1 MVLSLDSVP
10 EEILHTILCYSHPC
24 SAAALQQTAHR
35 FERATSEPL
44 LWRFYCQVY
53 FQYWDSTHDILQKLS
68 APTHAVD
75 WKALYVSRHLT
86 DCTASH
92 LLDSILAGQTGRIE
106 KFHALID
113 LGYDVKDTLIRNISS
128 ELETDDHL
136 ARRYYGKVLLT
147 CLHRSIA
154 LPIWAKLRNGGNVA
168 LERALGA
175 FDLFI
180 PESGYG
186 SLDEITNKLDEI
198 VGRLSS
204 SYPSINMLTTRD
216 KARTIAV
223 YLKSN
228 NLTGIQPDKE
238 YHCLEHNFLG
248 VALNDPN
255 HNSLPLVSAAI
266 YCYVAQRLGLNARP
280 CGFPF
285 HVHVIVKPPPGLDVN
300 GNVLG
305 PGVCG
310 DPIYMDPFRSDRETP
325 VTNLQSQLN
334 YLGASTVEQS
344 TFLGESR
351 TSEIVLRC
359 SKNILNSVQRMP
371 QYLDV
376 HLEAVDTVSAK
387 YAALWSTMLLSDPSR
402 PAEFRHHLP
411 WLMELFATEF
421 PSDIYLVEQYV
432 VPIFRGL
439 LEYEHILESLH
450 IMRAVDEIPK
460 QVKRRFPG
468 RCDVKYRIG
477 QVFRHR
483 RYNYI
488 AIITGWDTE
497 CDAGEQWMR
506 RMGIDRLQ
514 GGRHQS
520 FYHVLVEDRS
530 VRYVAEEN
538 IELLVPDISELPTN
552 LTAVAG
558 RHFRRWNEATRSFVS
573 NIKDEYPDD

>member
-1 MVLSLDSVP
+1 MVLSLDCLP
-10 EEILHTILCYSHPC
+10 EEILHTILCYCHPS
-24 SAAALQQTAHR
+24 SAAALQRTAHR
-35 FERATSEPL
+35 FKYVTNEPL
-44 LWRFYCQVY
+44 LWRFYCQAH
-53 FQYWDSTHDILQKLS
+53 FKHWDSKHDISQKFS
-68 APTHAVD
+68 APTCAID
-75 WKALYVSRHLT
+75 WKTLYVSRHQIDRIT
-86 DCTASH
+86 SH

-106 KFHALID
+106 KFRTIVD
-113 LGYDVKDTLIRNISS
+113 LGYDIKDTLIRNITSD
-128 ELETDDHL
+128 LETDDCL
-136 ARRYYGKVLLT
+136 ARRYYAKALLT
-147 CLHRSIA
+147 CLHRRIA
-154 LPIWAKLRNGGNVA
+154 LPVWARLRNGENVT
-168 LERALGA
+168 LEQALGA

-204 SYPSINMLTTRD
+204 SYANINMFTSRE
-216 KARTIAV
+216 KARAVAV
-223 YLKSN
+223 YLRSN
-228 NLTGIQPDKE
+228 NLMGIQPERE

-248 VALNDPN
+248 LALNDPH
-255 HNSLPLVSAAI
+255 HNSLPLVSAVI
-266 YCYVAQRLGLNARP
+266 YCHVAQRLGLNARP

-285 HVHVIVKPPPGLDVN
+285 HVHVIVKPPPGFDVD

-305 PGVCG
+305 LDAYG

-325 VTNLQSQLN
+325 VTYLRNQLN
-334 YLGASTVEQS
+334 YLGASTSEQL

-351 TSEIVLRC
+351 ISEIVLRC
-359 SKNILNSVQRMP
+359 SKNILNSIQRVSQFQGTNLVQ
-371 QYLDV
+371 
-376 HLEAVDTVSAK
+376 VDSFSAK

-402 PAEFRHHLP
+402 PAEFRPYLP

-421 PSDIYLVEQYV
+421 PSDIYLIEQYV
-432 VPIFRGL
+432 APMFRGL

-450 IMRAVDEIPK
+450 VMRAVDEIPK
-460 QVKRRFPG
+460 QVKRRCSGP
-468 RCDVKYRIG
+468 CNVNYHVG

-483 RYNYI
+483 RYDYK

-506 RMGIDRLQ
+506 RMGVDRLQ

-538 IELLVPDISELPTN
+538 IELIAPHISELPQT

-558 RHFRRWNEATRSFVS
+558 RHFKRWDEETRSFVS

>member
-1 MVLSLDSVP
+1 MVLSLENLP
-10 EEILHTILCYSHPC
+10 EEILHTILCYCHPC

-35 FERATSEPL
+35 FEHATNEPL
-44 LWRFYCQVY
+44 LWRFYCQVH
-53 FQYWDSTHDILQKLS
+53 FKYWDSKHDILQKLS
-68 APTHAVD
+68 APPCAVN
-75 WKALYVSRHLT
+75 WKALYVTRHLT
-86 DCTASH
+86 ECTASY
-92 LLDSILAGQTGRIE
+92 LLDSILAGQTGRIK
-106 KFHALID
+106 KFHALVD
-113 LGYDVKDTLIRNISS
+113 LGYDVKDTLIRNISP

-154 LPIWAKLRNGGNVA
+154 LPVWARLRNGGNIT

-204 SYPSINMLTTRD
+204 LYPSINMSTPRE

-228 NLTGIQPDKE
+228 NLTGIQPDRE
-238 YHCLEHNFLG
+238 YHCIEHNFLG

-285 HVHVIVKPPPGLDVN
+285 HVHVIVKPPPGLDIN
-300 GNVLG
+300 GNMLA

-325 VTNLQSQLN
+325 VANLQSQLN
-334 YLGASTVEQS
+334 YLGASAVEQS

-359 SKNILNSVQRMP
+359 SKNILNSVQRMS
-371 QYLDV
+371 QYPDV
-376 HLEAVDTVSAK
+376 HLEPVDTVSAK

-421 PSDIYLVEQYV
+421 PSDIYLIEQYI
-432 VPIFRGL
+432 VPMFRGL

-450 IMRAVDEIPK
+450 VMRAVDEIPK
-460 QVKRRFPG
+460 QVKRRYPG

-520 FYHVLVEDRS
+520 FYHVIVQDRS

-538 IELLVPDISELPTN
+538 IELLTPNITELPTT
-552 LTAVAG
+552 LTAIAG
-558 RHFRRWNEATRSFVS
+558 RHFKRWDEETRTFVS